1 MSLFG
6 APQTDSGND
15 SPINAPV
22 SPSLPIASSSAK
34 NPPATVIA
42 GGVRLEG
49 EFKSQGDVQIEGEV
63 VGTLETNATLSVG
76 TEAKVKAG
84 VKAENAVIAGE
95 VIGNVTVG
103 RRLELKSTA
112 KIVGEITCATIVVDA
127 GAAIEGNLKCG
138 AKKEQNSPI
147 KQESSVPKADNSG
160 KPALSDAKAS

>member
-6 APQTDSGND
+6 APQTDAGND
-15 SPINAPV
+15 SPIHAPV
-22 SPSLPIASSSAK
+22 SPSLPIATTSAK

-42 GGVRLEG
+42 AGVRLEG

-63 VGTLETNATLSVG
+63 IGTLETNATLSVG
-76 TEAKVKAG
+76 ADAKVKAG

-95 VIGNVTVG
+95 IIGNVTVS

-112 KIVGEITCATIVVDA
+112 KIVGEIACETIVIDA

-138 AKKEQNSPI
+138 AKKEQNSPA
-147 KQESSVPKADNSG
+147 KQESSTLKSDNTG
-160 KPALSDAKAS
+160 KSVLSDAKAS

>member
-6 APQTDSGND
+6 APQTEEGNN
-15 SPINAPV
+15 SPISTPV
-22 SPSLPIASSSAK
+22 GSIPPVHSPSSK

-76 TEAKVKAG
+76 TDAKVKAG
-84 VKAENAVIAGE
+84 VKAENAVVAGQI
-95 VIGNVTVG
+95 IGNVTVA

-112 KIVGEITCATIVVDA
+112 KIVGEITCATIVVEA

-138 AKKEQNSPI
+138 AGKEQNSF
-147 KQESSVPKADNSG
+147 KQDASPAKADNSA
-160 KPALSDAKAS
+160 KPASPDAKAS